1 MDRLVLYRSR
11 AARVEQLV
19 GKLKGSK
26 RVALPANPVQEGE
39 RALLEQNGGLLIVI
53 A

>member
-1 MDRLVLYRSR
+1 MGRIVLYRGR

-26 RVALPANPVQEGE
+26 RVALRCEKTASSFAAFLARFHP
-39 RALLEQNGGLLIVI
+39 
-53 A
+53 